1 MAKNVDYHFCKSVGF
16 RLDPEDLEPI
26 LLLAK
31 KERVPVTHLV
41 KQFFLEGFARWQ
53 SGEFSP
59 EITRAA
65 RRRFP
70 ASSTA
75 MHVDDVQSEVL

>member
-1 MAKNVDYHFCKSVGF
+1 MAKNVDYHFCKMVGF
-16 RLDPEDLEPI
+16 RLDPEDLGPI
-26 LLLAK
+26 LVLAK
-31 KERVPVTHLV
+31 KEKVSVTHLI
-41 KQFFLEGFARWQ
+41 KQLFLEGFARWQ
-53 SGEFSP
+53 AGEFNP

-75 MHVDDVQSEVL
+75 MHVDDEVL